1 MDRVAAERFL
11 DVLEAR
17 RGIVAVVGAG
27 GKKSTLH
34 RLIEAH
40 HLAGTNRV
48 ALTTTVKMAPA
59 AASLDLPMVVEAPES
74 ILPAIRA
81 FGESN
86 GSILV
91 AGPMTTAKRL
101 SGLPCDLVS
110 KVHTEGGFDV
120 TLVKADGA
128 RMRLIKAPSDVEPV
142 LPNKVST
149 ILPLISARIFGRQL
163 SERVA
168 HRPER
173 LMAIIDA
180 PLGVELSPHH
190 VARLLTSNEGSLQGV
205 GDAKVVPIINMVDT
219 PELLALA
226 RETAQIAL
234 AATGGFDRVVL
245 TSMLTANPLIEV
257 VRR

>member
-1 MDRVAAERFL
+1 MDRVAADRFL

-40 HLAGTNRV
+40 HLAGTSRV

-59 AASLDLPMVVEAPES
+59 AASLDLPMVVETPEN
-74 ILPAIRA
+74 ILPAVRA
-81 FGESN
+81 FGEPK
-86 GSILV
+86 GSVLI

-101 SGLPCDLVS
+101 SGLPGDLVS
-110 KVHTEGGFDV
+110 KVHTEGSFDV

-128 RMRLIKAPSDVEPV
+128 RMRLIKAPSVVEPV

-149 ILPLISARIFGRQL
+149 ILPLVSARIFGKQL

-180 PLGVELSPHH
+180 SMGVELTPHH

-219 PELLALA
+219 PELSALA

-234 AATGGFDRVVL
+234 RTTDRFDRVVL